1 MDRGVAE
8 NASLVGRA
16 VLVAQIKARILGA
29 RNLHLV
35 VRSIGG
41 SRHTGGGRGR
51 VADRTGSVAR
61 HRLQCGEF
69 KVFRLAEEIIDGEAE
84 ASADKHEDHQ
94 FDWIHTVT
102 ALSII
107 LGAHTR
113 TSIGARTGELN
124 SSWSES
130 QRIPEPEH

>member
-8 NASLVGRA
+8 DASLVGRA
-16 VLVAQIKARILGA
+16 VLVAQIKARIFGA

-35 VRSIGG
+35 VRGVGG

-51 VADRTGSVAR
+51 VTDRTGRVAR

-69 KVFRLAEEIIDGEAE
+69 EVFRLAEQIIDGEAE
-84 ASADKHEDHQ
+84 ASADEHEDHQ
-94 FDWIHTVT
+94 FDWVHTVT

-113 TSIGARTGELN
+113 TFIGVRAGELN

-130 QRIPEPEH
+130 RRIP